1 MVITTTCEL
10 EAPIERAWAYM
21 LDVQKVAHCVPGATL
36 TQVIDDRTFEGKIG
50 VKVGAIE
57 VAYKGRVTL
66 EDIDEAKHSVKIK
79 AQGAETRGRG
89 GASATTSAELTPNG
103 TGTSIVM
110 NTELAVSGIVAQ
122 FGRSSIMAEIAQRL
136 AQRFANC
143 INAELKAAAA
153 AT

>member
-1 MVITTTCEL
+1 MVITTKCEL
-10 EAPIERAWAYM
+10 EAPIDKAWAYM
-21 LDVQKVAHCVPGATL
+21 LDVEKVAHCVPGATL
-36 TQVIDDRTFEGKIG
+36 TQVIDDHTFDGKIG

-79 AQGAETRGRG
+79 AQGSETRGRG
-89 GASATTSAELTPNG
+89 GASATTTAELTPNDK
-103 TGTSIVM
+103 GTSIVM

-122 FGRSSIMAEIAQRL
+122 FGRSSIMQEIAQRL

-143 INAELKAAAA
+143 INAELKAATP